1 MGELFVY
8 ILKSSL
14 CLAAFYL
21 FFKLM
26 LSRETLYKFNRVVL
40 LSLFAIALL
49 IPFIHISLTKDVPYS
64 GLALNIDQLIAMAA
78 SEDSVTVAEK
88 SSVDVW
94 IPGIFILYIAG
105 VLFFMTRM
113 TVSLIRIIMMVRS
126 SDTQRM
132 SVEGV
137 RLIIHKKEM
146 APFSWMKY
154 IVISEKDYEESSR
167 EIITHELAH
176 IEGRHSLDLILAEV
190 ITIMHWFNPAA
201 YLLKQELRNIH
212 EYQADEAVI
221 EKGIDAKQY
230 QLLLIKK
237 AVGDRLYTMANSFNH
252 SKLKNRITMISK
264 KKSNRMAAIKAMFV
278 LPLSALA
285 VVAFASEKMTS
296 GMEVISNA
304 KITEIFAQDT
314 IKKEAKVKVKS
325 ERIVNSEKSKVSSEE
340 GKVKEERTY
349 SVTVNDENQGQA
361 LTKKVITYIVRDTVN
376 VSIVSNDTTK
386 KGFRHDIISISN
398 PDSKDTVRTFVT
410 YINDDNKGAQP
421 IIIVDGKEV
430 NAKLMKAI
438 DTKAIESVSVLKD
451 KSAIALYGEKGKNG
465 VIVITLKDPDSRSL
479 DDNTDKHKT
488 TIRIRGVADMPE
500 SEQPTYVVNGKVTTP
515 KDANAIKPEQIKSI
529 SILKGDMAKEKYGDK
544 VKNGVIEITLK

>member
-26 LSRETLYKFNRVVL
+26 LSRETLYRFNRVVL
-40 LSLFAIALL
+40 LSLFAIALI
-49 IPFIHISLTKDVPYS
+49 IPFIHISFAKDVPYS

-78 SEDSVTVAEK
+78 SEESVAVAEK

-94 IPGIFILYIAG
+94 ILGIFILYIAG
-105 VLFFMTRM
+105 VLFFLIRM
-113 TVSLIRIIMMVRS
+113 SVSLVRIIMMVRS
-126 SDTQRM
+126 SDTQRL

-146 APFSWMKY
+146 APFSWMRY
-154 IVISEKDYEESSR
+154 IVISEKDYLESSR
-167 EIITHELAH
+167 EIIAHELAH
-176 IEGRHSLDLILAEV
+176 IEGRHSLDLILAEL

-221 EKGIDAKQY
+221 DKGIDAKQY

-314 IKKEAKVKVKS
+314 IKRAAEVKVKS
-325 ERIVNSEKSKVSSEE
+325 DKLVKSEE
-340 GKVKEERTY
+340 GIVKSERTY
-349 SVTVNDENQGQA
+349 TITVNGDNQVEPS
-361 LTKKVITYIVRDTVN
+361 TSKVITYMVRDTVN
-376 VSIVSNDTTK
+376 VSIVGYDTTK
-386 KGFRHDIISISN
+386 KGLRHDVISISDS
-398 PDSKDTVRTFVT
+398 DSKDTVRTFVT
-410 YINDDNKGAQP
+410 YVNDNNKEAQP
-421 IIIVDGKEV
+421 LIIVDGKEV

-438 DTKAIESVSVLKD
+438 DPKAIESVSVLKD
-451 KSAIALYGEKGKNG
+451 KTGIVLYGEKGKNG
-465 VIVITLKDPDSRSL
+465 VVIITLKDLDSGSL
-479 DDNTDKHKT
+479 DEKTDKTKT
-488 TIRIRGVADMPE
+488 TIRIRGIADMPE
-500 SEQPTYVVNGKVTTP
+500 EEQPTYVVNGKVMSP
-515 KDANAIKPEQIKSI
+515 KEAQTIKSEQIKSI
-529 SILKGDMAKEKYGDK
+529 SILKGDGAKEKYGDK

>member
-26 LSRETLYKFNRVVL
+26 LSRETLYKFNRIVL
-40 LSLFAIALL
+40 LSLFAIALI
-49 IPFIHISLTKDVPYS
+49 IPFIHISVAKDVPYS

-78 SEDSVTVAEK
+78 SEDNVAVAEK

-94 IPGIFILYIAG
+94 ILGIFIIYIVG
-105 VLFFMTRM
+105 VLFFFVRM
-113 TVSLIRIIMMVRS
+113 AVSLARIIMTVKS
-126 SDTQRM
+126 SDTQRQ

-137 RLIIHKKEM
+137 RLIIHKKDM

-154 IVISEKDYEESSR
+154 IVISEKDFCESSR

-176 IEGRHSLDLILAEV
+176 IEGKHSLDLILAEV

-221 EKGIDAKQY
+221 DKGIDAKQY

-314 IKKEAKVKVKS
+314 IKQGAKVKVKS
-325 ERIVNSEKSKVSSEE
+325 ERNSEKSKVKGE
-340 GKVKEERTY
+340 KTY
-349 SVTVNDENQGQA
+349 SITVNDENEGQPT
-361 LTKKVITYIVRDTVN
+361 TKKVITYIVKDTVN
-376 VSIVSNDTTK
+376 VSIVGYDTTK
-386 KGFRHDIISISN
+386 KGLRHDVISISDS
-398 PDSKDTVRTFVT
+398 DSKDTVRTFVT
-410 YINDDNKGAQP
+410 YVNDNNKDAQP
-421 IIIVDGKEV
+421 LIIVDGKEV

-438 DTKAIESVSVLKD
+438 DPKAIESVSVLKD

-465 VIVITLKDPDSRSL
+465 VVIITLKDLDSGSL
-479 DDNTDKHKT
+479 DEKTDKTKT
-488 TIRIRGVADMPE
+488 TIRIRGIADMPE
-500 SEQPTYVVNGKVTTP
+500 EEQPTYVVNGKVMSP
-515 KDANAIKPEQIKSI
+515 KEAQTIKSEQIKSI
-529 SILKGDMAKEKYGDK
+529 SILKGDGAKEKYGDK

>member
-40 LSLFAIALL
+40 LSLFAIALV
-49 IPFIHISLTKDVPYS
+49 IPFIHISFAKDVPYS

-78 SEDSVTVAEK
+78 SENSVTVAANGN
-88 SSVDVW
+88 VDVW
-94 IPGIFILYIAG
+94 ILGIFILYIAG
-105 VLFFMTRM
+105 ALFFLGRM
-113 TVSLIRIIMMVRS
+113 AVSLVRIIMMVKS
-126 SDTQRM
+126 ADTQRIPI
-132 SVEGV
+132 EGV

-154 IVISEKDYEESSR
+154 IVISENDYKESSR

-190 ITIMHWFNPAA
+190 ITIIHWFNPAV

-221 EKGIDAKQY
+221 DKGIDAKQY

-237 AVGDRLYTMANSFNH
+237 AVGDRLYSMANSFNH

-264 KKSNRMAAIKAMFV
+264 KKSNRLAAIKALFV

-325 ERIVNSEKSKVSSEE
+325 EKLGKSEKIVNSKE
-340 GKVKEERTY
+340 GKGKSEKTY
-349 SVTVNDENQGQA
+349 SITINDENQGQTS
-361 LTKKVITYIVRDTVN
+361 TKKVITYIVRDTVN
-376 VSIVSNDTTK
+376 VSIVGYDSTK
-386 KGFRHDIISISN
+386 KGFRHDVISISD

-410 YINDDNKGAQP
+410 YMNDNNKDAQP

-465 VIVITLKDPDSRSL
+465 VIVITLKDPDSGNL
-479 DDNTDKHKT
+479 DEENNKHKT
-488 TIRIRGVADMPE
+488 TIRIRGIADLPE
-500 SEQPTYVVNGKVTTP
+500 EDQPTYVVNGKITGP
-515 KDANAIKPEQIKSI
+515 KDANAINPDQIKSI
-529 SILKGDMAKEKYGDK
+529 SILKGDKAKEKYGDK
-544 VKNGVIEITLK
+544 VKKGVIEITLK

>member
-40 LSLFAIALL
+40 LSLFAIALI
-49 IPFIHISLTKDVPYS
+49 IPFIHISFAKDVPYS

-78 SEDSVTVAEK
+78 SEESVAVAEK
-88 SSVDVW
+88 SNADIW
-94 IPGIFILYIAG
+94 IIGIFLLYIAG
-105 VLFFMTRM
+105 VAFFLVRM
-113 TVSLIRIIMMVRS
+113 ALSLVRIIMTVRS
-126 SDTQRM
+126 TDTQRQ

-137 RLIIHKKEM
+137 SLIIHKKEM
-146 APFSWMKY
+146 APFSWMRY
-154 IVISEKDYEESSR
+154 IVISEKDYMESSR

-221 EKGIDAKQY
+221 DKGIDAKQY

-296 GMEVISNA
+296 GMEMISNA
-304 KITEIFAQDT
+304 KITEIFTQDT
-314 IKKEAKVKVKS
+314 IKIAPKKEVKVIVKNTHQEKS
-325 ERIVNSEKSKVSSEE
+325 EEQVKGEKQE
-340 GKVKEERTY
+340 GKTITIR
-349 SVTVNDENQGQA
+349 VNDENSGN
-361 LTKKVITYIVRDTVN
+361 TSTSKVITYMVRDTIN
-376 VSIVSNDTTK
+376 VTIAGNDTTK
-386 KGFRHDIISISN
+386 KGFRHGVVSIAN
-398 PDSKDTVRTFVT
+398 AGTKDTIRTFVT
-410 YINDDNKGAQP
+410 FMDEKNSDATP
-421 IIIVDGKEV
+421 LCIVDGKEV
-430 NAKLMKAI
+430 DMKVMKAL
-438 DTKAIESVSVLKD
+438 DPAAIHSISVLKE
-451 KSAIALYGEKGKNG
+451 KSATDLYGDKGKNG
-465 VIVITLKDPDSRSL
+465 VLLITLKSVSIGRSSADSQ
-479 DDNTDKHKT
+479 TV
-488 TIRIRGVADMPE
+488 IIRGVKHNKDIL
-500 SEQPTYVVNGKVTTP
+500 YVVDGKVVDSE
-515 KDANAIKPEQIKSI
+515 DAMEINPNQIKSM
-529 SILKGDMAKEKYGDK
+529 SVLKGDVAKAKYGDK
-544 VKNGVIEITLK
+544 VKEGVIEITLKK

>member
-26 LSRETLYKFNRVVL
+26 LSRETLYKFNRIVL
-40 LSLFAIALL
+40 LSLFAIALI
-49 IPFIHISLTKDVPYS
+49 IPFIHISFAKDVPYS

-78 SEDSVTVAEK
+78 SEDNVAVAEK

-94 IPGIFILYIAG
+94 ILGIFIIYIVG
-105 VLFFMTRM
+105 VLFFFVRM
-113 TVSLIRIIMMVRS
+113 AVSLARIIMTVKS
-126 SDTQRM
+126 SDTQRQ

-137 RLIIHKKEM
+137 RLIIHKKDM

-154 IVISEKDYEESSR
+154 IVISEKDFCESSR

-176 IEGRHSLDLILAEV
+176 IEGKHSLDLILAEV

-221 EKGIDAKQY
+221 DKGIDAKQY

-314 IKKEAKVKVKS
+314 IKRAAEVKVKS
-325 ERIVNSEKSKVSSEE
+325 DKLVKSEE
-340 GKVKEERTY
+340 GIVKSERTY
-349 SVTVNDENQGQA
+349 TITVNGDNQVEPS
-361 LTKKVITYIVRDTVN
+361 TSKVITYMVRDTVN
-376 VSIVSNDTTK
+376 VSIVGYDTTK
-386 KGFRHDIISISN
+386 KGLRHDVISISDS
-398 PDSKDTVRTFVT
+398 DSKDTVRTFVT
-410 YINDDNKGAQP
+410 YVNDNNKEAQP
-421 IIIVDGKEV
+421 LIIVDGKEV

-438 DTKAIESVSVLKD
+438 DPKAIESVSVLKD
-451 KSAIALYGEKGKNG
+451 KTGIVLYGEKGKNG
-465 VIVITLKDPDSRSL
+465 VVIITLKDLDSGSL
-479 DDNTDKHKT
+479 DEKTDKTKT
-488 TIRIRGVADMPE
+488 TIRIRGIADMPE
-500 SEQPTYVVNGKVTTP
+500 EEQPTYVVNGKVMSP
-515 KDANAIKPEQIKSI
+515 KEAQTIKSEQIKSI
-529 SILKGDMAKEKYGDK
+529 SILKGDGAKEKYGDK

>member
-26 LSRETLYKFNRVVL
+26 LSRETLYKFNRIVL
-40 LSLFAIALL
+40 LSLFAIALI
-49 IPFIHISLTKDVPYS
+49 IPFIHISVAKDVPYS

-78 SEDSVTVAEK
+78 SEDNVAVAEK

-94 IPGIFILYIAG
+94 ILGIFIIYIVG
-105 VLFFMTRM
+105 VLFFFVRM
-113 TVSLIRIIMMVRS
+113 AVSLARIIMTVKS
-126 SDTQRM
+126 SDTQRQ

-137 RLIIHKKEM
+137 RLIIHKKDM

-154 IVISEKDYEESSR
+154 IVISEKDFCESSR

-176 IEGRHSLDLILAEV
+176 IEGKHSLDLILAEV

-221 EKGIDAKQY
+221 DKGIDAKQY

-314 IKKEAKVKVKS
+314 IKQGAKVKVKS
-325 ERIVNSEKSKVSSEE
+325 ERIVNSEKSKVKGE
-340 GKVKEERTY
+340 KTY
-349 SVTVNDENQGQA
+349 SITVNDENEGQPT
-361 LTKKVITYIVRDTVN
+361 TKKVITYIVKDTVN
-376 VSIVSNDTTK
+376 VSIVGYDTTK
-386 KGFRHDIISISN
+386 KGLRHDVISISDS
-398 PDSKDTVRTFVT
+398 DSKDTVRTFVT
-410 YINDDNKGAQP
+410 YVNDNNKEAHP
-421 IIIVDGKEV
+421 LIIVDGKEV
-430 NAKLMKAI
+430 NAKVMKAI

-465 VIVITLKDPDSRSL
+465 VVIITLKDLDSGSL
-479 DDNTDKHKT
+479 DEKTDKTKT
-488 TIRIRGVADMPE
+488 TIRIRGIADMPE
-500 SEQPTYVVNGKVTTP
+500 EEQPTYVVNGKVMSP
-515 KDANAIKPEQIKSI
+515 KEAQTIKSEQIKSI
-529 SILKGDMAKEKYGDK
+529 SILKGDGAKEKYGDK

>member
-1 MGELFVY
+1 MGDLFVY

-14 CLAAFYL
+14 CLTVFYL

-26 LSRETLYKFNRVVL
+26 LSRETLYKFNRILL
-40 LSLFAIALL
+40 LSLFAIALI
-49 IPFIHISLTKDVPYS
+49 IPFIHISFAKDVPYS

-78 SEDSVTVAEK
+78 SEESVAVAEK

-94 IPGIFILYIAG
+94 ILGIFILYIAG
-105 VLFFMTRM
+105 VLFFLARM
-113 TVSLIRIIMMVRS
+113 ALSMVRIIMMVRS
-126 SDTQRM
+126 SDIQRQ

-146 APFSWMKY
+146 APFSWMRY
-154 IVISEKDYEESSR
+154 IVISEKDYLESSR

-221 EKGIDAKQY
+221 DKGIDAKQY

-264 KKSNRMAAIKAMFV
+264 KKSNRMAAVKALFV

-296 GMEVISNA
+296 EMEVISNA
-304 KITEIFAQDT
+304 KITEIFAPDT
-314 IKKEAKVKVKS
+314 IKNNVKKEANVKVKS
-325 ERIVNSEKSKVSSEE
+325 EGQVKGEK
-340 GKVKEERTY
+340 TY
-349 SVTVNDENQGQA
+349 TITVNDENQGN
-361 LTKKVITYIVRDTVN
+361 TSTEKVVKYMVRDTIN
-376 VSIVSNDTTK
+376 VTIAGKDTAK
-386 KGFRHDIISISN
+386 AGFRTGYIRINNADT
-398 PDSKDTVRTFVT
+398 KDTIRTFVT
-410 YINDDNKGAQP
+410 FMDESKTDVIP
-421 IIIVDGKEV
+421 LCIIDGKEV
-430 NAKLMKAI
+430 DIKVMKAL
-438 DTKAIESVSVLKD
+438 DPGAIHSISVLKD
-451 KSAIALYGEKGKNG
+451 KAAIDIYGDKGKNG
-465 VIVITLKDPDSRSL
+465 VLVITLKSVSVDRSY
-479 DDNTDKHKT
+479 DDKNIT
-488 TIRIRGVADMPE
+488 TIRIRGAKENNDVL
-500 SEQPTYVVNGKVTTP
+500 YVIDGKVMDS
-515 KDANAIKPEQIKSI
+515 KDAMEIEPDQIKSM
-529 SILKGDMAKEKYGDK
+529 SVLKGDVAKAKYGNK
-544 VKNGVIEITLK
+544 VKSGVIEITLKEKTQR

>member
-26 LSRETLYKFNRVVL
+26 LSRETLYKFNRIVL
-40 LSLFAIALL
+40 LSLFAIALI
-49 IPFIHISLTKDVPYS
+49 IPFIHISFAKDVPYS

-78 SEDSVTVAEK
+78 SEDNVAVAEK

-94 IPGIFILYIAG
+94 ILGIFIIYIVG
-105 VLFFMTRM
+105 VLFFFVRM
-113 TVSLIRIIMMVRS
+113 AVSLARIIMTVKS
-126 SDTQRM
+126 SDTQRQ

-137 RLIIHKKEM
+137 RLIIHKKDM

-154 IVISEKDYEESSR
+154 IVISEKDFCESSR

-176 IEGRHSLDLILAEV
+176 IEGKHSLDLILAEV

-221 EKGIDAKQY
+221 DKGIDAKQY

-314 IKKEAKVKVKS
+314 IKKAAEVKVKS
-325 ERIVNSEKSKVSSEE
+325 DKLVKSEE
-340 GKVKEERTY
+340 GIVKSERTY
-349 SVTVNDENQGQA
+349 TITVNGDNQVEPS
-361 LTKKVITYIVRDTVN
+361 TSKVITYMVRDTVN
-376 VSIVSNDTTK
+376 VSIVGYDTTK
-386 KGFRHDIISISN
+386 KGLRHDVISISDS
-398 PDSKDTVRTFVT
+398 DSKDTVRTFVT
-410 YINDDNKGAQP
+410 YVNDNNKEAQP
-421 IIIVDGKEV
+421 LIIVDGKEV

-438 DTKAIESVSVLKD
+438 DPKAIESVSVLKD
-451 KSAIALYGEKGKNG
+451 KTAIALYGEKGKNG
-465 VIVITLKDPDSRSL
+465 VIVITLKDQNSGSL
-479 DDNTDKHKT
+479 DENTDKHKT
-488 TIRIRGVADMPE
+488 TVRIRLADIPE
-500 SEQPTYVVNGKVTTP
+500 SEQPTYVVNGKVTNQ
-515 KDANAIKPEQIKSI
+515 KDVSAINPDQIKSI
-529 SILKGDMAKEKYGDK
+529 SILKGDVAKEKYGDK

>member
-40 LSLFAIALL
+40 LSLFAIALI
-49 IPFIHISLTKDVPYS
+49 IPFIHISFAKDVPYS

-78 SEDSVTVAEK
+78 SEESVAVAEK
-88 SSVDVW
+88 SNADIW
-94 IPGIFILYIAG
+94 IIGVFILYIAG
-105 VLFFMTRM
+105 VLFFLVRM
-113 TVSLIRIIMMVRS
+113 ALSLVRIIMMVRS
-126 SDTQRM
+126 TDTQRQ

-137 RLIIHKKEM
+137 SLIIHKKEM
-146 APFSWMKY
+146 APFSWMRY
-154 IVISEKDYEESSR
+154 IVISEKDYLESSR

-221 EKGIDAKQY
+221 DKGIDAKQY

-296 GMEVISNA
+296 GMEMISNA

-314 IKKEAKVKVKS
+314 IIIAPKKEVKIKVNNAKQ
-325 ERIVNSEKSKVSSEE
+325 ENSEGQVKGEKLESKTITI
-340 GKVKEERTY
+340 R
-349 SVTVNDENQGQA
+349 VNDENSGNTSTA
-361 LTKKVITYIVRDTVN
+361 KVITYMVRDTIN
-376 VSIVSNDTTK
+376 VTIAGKDTAK
-386 KGFRHDIISISN
+386 ACFRGGYIKINNADT
-398 PDSKDTVRTFVT
+398 KDTVTTFVT
-410 YINDDNKGAQP
+410 FMNENNKNATP
-421 IIIVDGKEV
+421 LCIVDGKEV
-430 NAKLMKAI
+430 DVKVMKAL
-438 DTKAIESVSVLKD
+438 DPGAIQSISVLKD
-451 KSAIALYGEKGKNG
+451 KAAIDIYGDKGKNG
-465 VIVITLKDPDSRSL
+465 VLVITLRSVPINRTFNDKNTIKIRARAKDYKDVL
-479 DDNTDKHKT
+479 
-488 TIRIRGVADMPE
+488 
-500 SEQPTYVVNGKVTTP
+500 YVIDGKVVDSE
-515 KDANAIKPEQIKSI
+515 DAMEINPDQIKSM
-529 SILKGDMAKEKYGDK
+529 SVLKGDMAKAKYGDK
-544 VKNGVIEITLK
+544 VKEGVIEITLKK

>member
-40 LSLFAIALL
+40 LSLFAIALI
-49 IPFIHISLTKDVPYS
+49 IPFIHISFAKDVPYS

-78 SEDSVTVAEK
+78 SEESVAVAEK

-94 IPGIFILYIAG
+94 ILGIFILYIAG
-105 VLFFMTRM
+105 VLFFLIRM
-113 TVSLIRIIMMVRS
+113 SVSLVRIIMMVRS
-126 SDTQRM
+126 SDTQRL

-146 APFSWMKY
+146 APFSWMRY
-154 IVISEKDYEESSR
+154 IVISEKDYLESSR
-167 EIITHELAH
+167 EIIAHELAH

-221 EKGIDAKQY
+221 DKGIDAKQY

-264 KKSNRMAAIKAMFV
+264 KKSNRMAAIKALFV

-296 GMEVISNA
+296 GMEMISNA
-304 KITEIFAQDT
+304 KITEIFTQDT
-314 IKKEAKVKVKS
+314 IKIAPKKEVKV
-325 ERIVNSEKSKVSSEE
+325 IVNREKQERSEE
-340 GKVKEERTY
+340 LVNGEKQESRTI
-349 SVTVNDENQGQA
+349 TIKVNDENSGN
-361 LTKKVITYIVRDTVN
+361 TSTSKVITYSVRDTIN
-376 VSIVSNDTTK
+376 VTIAGKDTAK
-386 KGFRHDIISISN
+386 ACFRSGYIRINNSDT
-398 PDSKDTVRTFVT
+398 KDTVTTFVT
-410 YINDDNKGAQP
+410 FMDENNKDAAP
-421 IIIVDGKEV
+421 LCIIDGKEV
-430 NAKLMKAI
+430 DIKVMKAI
-438 DTKAIESVSVLKD
+438 DPGAIFSISVLKD
-451 KSAIALYGEKGKNG
+451 KAATEIYGDKGKNG
-465 VIVITLKDPDSRSL
+465 VLVITLKDVSVNRSNRTFN
-479 DDNTDKHKT
+479 DKNTIK
-488 TIRIRGVADMPE
+488 IRAKDHNDVL
-500 SEQPTYVVNGKVTTP
+500 YVVDGKVVDSE
-515 KDANAIKPEQIKSI
+515 DAMEINPNQIKSM
-529 SILKGDMAKEKYGDK
+529 SVLKGDVAKEKYGDK
-544 VKNGVIEITLK
+544 VKSGVIEITLKK

>member
-1 MGELFVY
+1 MGDLFVY

-14 CLAAFYL
+14 CLTVFYL

-26 LSRETLYKFNRVVL
+26 LSRETLYKFNRILL
-40 LSLFAIALL
+40 LSLFAIALI
-49 IPFIHISLTKDVPYS
+49 IPFIHISFAKDVPYS

-78 SEDSVTVAEK
+78 SEESVAVAEK

-94 IPGIFILYIAG
+94 ILGIFILYIAG
-105 VLFFMTRM
+105 VLFFLARM
-113 TVSLIRIIMMVRS
+113 ALSMVRIIMMVRS
-126 SDTQRM
+126 SDIQRQ

-146 APFSWMKY
+146 APFSWMRY
-154 IVISEKDYEESSR
+154 IVISEKDYLESSR

-221 EKGIDAKQY
+221 DKGIDAKQY

-264 KKSNRMAAIKAMFV
+264 KKSNRMAAVKALFV

-296 GMEVISNA
+296 EMEVISNA
-304 KITEIFAQDT
+304 KITEIFAPDT
-314 IKKEAKVKVKS
+314 IKNNVKKEANVKVKS
-325 ERIVNSEKSKVSSEE
+325 EGQVKGEK
-340 GKVKEERTY
+340 TY
-349 SVTVNDENQGQA
+349 TITVNDENQGN
-361 LTKKVITYIVRDTVN
+361 TSTEKVVKYMVRDTIN
-376 VSIVSNDTTK
+376 VTIAGKDTAK
-386 KGFRHDIISISN
+386 AGFRTGYIRINNADT
-398 PDSKDTVRTFVT
+398 KDTIRTFVT
-410 YINDDNKGAQP
+410 FMDESKTDVIP
-421 IIIVDGKEV
+421 LCIIDGKEV
-430 NAKLMKAI
+430 DIKVMKAL
-438 DTKAIESVSVLKD
+438 DPGAIHSISVLKD
-451 KSAIALYGEKGKNG
+451 KAAIDIYGDKGKNG
-465 VIVITLKDPDSRSL
+465 VLVITLKSVSVDRSY
-479 DDNTDKHKT
+479 DDKNIT
-488 TIRIRGVADMPE
+488 TIRIRGAKENNDVL
-500 SEQPTYVVNGKVTTP
+500 YVIDGKVMDS
-515 KDANAIKPEQIKSI
+515 KDAMEIEPDQIKSM
-529 SILKGDMAKEKYGDK
+529 SVLKGDVAKAKYGDK
-544 VKNGVIEITLK
+544 VKSGVIEITLKEKTQR